1 MATLPNNPPKLIV
14 GLGNPGP
21 EYQFTRHNVGVW
33 FVHSLARRY
42 GGEFKLEKKFQGEL
56 AEIVVNGHKV
66 RLLFPTTFMNLSGQ
80 SVRAVCDYYQIEVE
94 EILVAHDE
102 LDLPVG
108 EMRLKFSGGHG
119 GHNGLRDTSQHMGK
133 DYWRLR
139 MGVDHPGNKKQVS
152 NYLTKNKT
160 PRKEEELILVG
171 IEKVINIFEKLMQEG
186 YEKTMHELHQKEL
199 SPEQQ
204 AEEEKRIAAKKAKK
218 EAWLKKKA
226 EANAEK
232 KSVEKKSNEKK
243 IEKNL
248 TNKTVLQLA
257 MEKAKREEE

>member
-1 MATLPNNPPKLIV
+1 MSILPNNPPKLIV
-14 GLGNPGP
+14 GLGNPGA
-21 EYQFTRHNVGVW
+21 EYQYTRHNVGVW

-42 GGEFKLEKKFQGEL
+42 GADFKLEKKFQGEI
-56 AEIVVNGHKV
+56 AEIVIKGHKI
-66 RLLFPTTFMNLSGQ
+66 RLLFPITFMNLSGQ
-80 SVRAVCDYYQIEVE
+80 SVRAVCDYYQIEPE

-102 LDLPVG
+102 LDLAVG
-108 EMRLKFSGGHG
+108 DMRLKFSGGHG

-139 MGVDHPGNKKQVS
+139 IGVDHPGNKKQVS

-171 IEKVINIFEKLMQEG
+171 IDKVVKLFEKLMHEG
-186 YEKTMHELHQKEL
+186 YEKTMHTLHQKAL
-199 SPEQQ
+199 SPEEL
-204 AEEEKRIAAKKAKK
+204 AEEEKRLAAKKAKK

-232 KSVEKKSNEKK
+232 KQNAKKPDNIK
-243 IEKNL
+243 EKNL
-248 TNKTVLQLA
+248 INKTVLQLA

>member
-1 MATLPNNPPKLIV
+1 MTIIPINPPKLIV
-14 GLGNPGP
+14 GLGNPGA
-21 EYQFTRHNVGVW
+21 EYQYTRHNVGAW
-33 FVHSLARRY
+33 FVHALANKY
-42 GGEFKLEKKFQGEL
+42 GGEFKTERKFQGEL
-56 AEIVVNGHKV
+56 AEIVVKGHKV
-66 RLLFPTTFMNLSGQ
+66 RLLFPTTFMNLCGQ
-80 SVRAVCDYYQIEVE
+80 SVRAVCDYYQIDAEG
-94 EILVAHDE
+94 ILVAHDE

-139 MGVDHPGNKKQVS
+139 VGVDHPGNKKQVS

-171 IEKVINIFEKLMQEG
+171 IEKVLNVFEKLMDDG
-186 YEKTMHELHQKEL
+186 YEKTMYELHQKKL
-199 SPEQQ
+199 TDEQQ

-218 EAWLKKKA
+218 KAWLKKKA

-232 KSVEKKSNEKK
+232 KSNQN
-243 IEKNL
+243 NL

-257 MEKAKREEE
+257 LEKAKREEE

>member
-1 MATLPNNPPKLIV
+1 MATLPNFPPKLVV

-21 EYQFTRHNVGVW
+21 EYQYTRHNVGG
-33 FVHSLARRY
+33 R
-42 GGEFKLEKKFQGEL
+42 
-56 AEIVVNGHKV
+56 KV

-80 SVRAVCDYYQIEVE
+80 SVRAVCDYYQIDVQ

-119 GHNGLRDTSQHMGK
+119 GHNGLRDTSQHMSK

-139 MGVDHPGNKKQVS
+139 IGVDHPGNKKQVS

-171 IEKVINIFEKLMQEG
+171 IEKVIQNFEKLMQDG
-186 YEKTMHELHQKEL
+186 YEKTMHILHQKEL

-204 AEEEKRIAAKKAKK
+204 VAEEKKLAAKKAKK

-226 EANAEK
+226 EANAQK
-232 KSVEKKSNEKK
+232 KLDDKNNT
-243 IEKNL
+243 EKNL

-257 MEKAKREEE
+257 LEKAKREEE